1 MTFLVKSA
9 ILENFYFAPL
19 GFQCTLKGV
28 FIPKDLKFGK
38 INAKK
43 AL

>member
-9 ILENFYFAPL
+9 ILANFYFAPL
-19 GFQCTLKGV
+19 GFQCTAKGI
-28 FIPKDLKFGK
+28 FTQKDLKVGE

-43 AL
+43 AF